1 MIGMT
6 PADRWSCPTCQRAE
20 IPNAPEAAMHAAI
33 VRVQQLHA
41 HRHATERHLPTAGAR

>member
-1 MIGMT
+1 VIGMT
-6 PADRWSCPTCQRAE
+6 PPDRWSCPTCQRTE
-20 IPNAPEAAMHAAI
+20 IPTVPEAAMHAAI